1 MTDANFEL
9 NTLAVPGMVL
19 PFSAEAEQSVL
30 GAVLLE
36 PSCLSI
42 VAEMLPRSDFFYQV
56 NNRTIYSAMLEMFTA
71 GKPVDLVTLL
81 ERLRDEDTFEE
92 GTGKVYLMQLAQLVP
107 SISNVEEYCKIVRD
121 KYDVRM
127 LIQAA
132 RSILSDATDGGGE
145 TSLLLAPIGE
155 CTPGAV
161 LLC

>member
-107 SISNVEEYCKIVRD
+107 SIIRTLFRCF
-121 KYDVRM
+121 
-127 LIQAA
+127 A
-132 RSILSDATDGGGE
+132 
-145 TSLLLAPIGE
+145 SLKNHRA
-155 CTPGAV
+155 
-161 LLC
+161 